1 VPVRLA
7 AAVRSALRVSKEKEE
22 RMARVTYHI
31 VEHDGGWAYRVG
43 DVFSETFPSRDLAV
57 KVAERAASEQ
67 RVAGDTTGI
76 TWEDRDGHWRDELSE
91 GGDRPDTDVDK

>member
-31 VEHDGGWAYRVG
+31 VEHDGGWAYHVG

>member
-1 VPVRLA
+1 
-7 AAVRSALRVSKEKEE
+7 VSREKEE

-57 KVAERAASEQ
+57 KAAERAAGEQ
-67 RVAGDTTGI
+67 RVAGETTGI
-76 TWEDRDGHWRDELSE
+76 TWEDREGPWRDEVAE